1 MSITN
6 IIPRSLLRNVSKTLF
21 GVHIRDYHDFFIV
34 DILQAAYKGQK
45 PIRLVT
51 IKTNATMPRIID
63 ATPVILPF
71 K

>member
-1 MSITN
+1 M
-6 IIPRSLLRNVSKTLF
+6 LRGT
-21 GVHIRDYHDFFIV
+21 
-34 DILQAAYKGQK
+34 YKGQK

-51 IKTNATMPRIID
+51 IKIKATMPRIIA